1 MGGISKQGTAADIIA
16 GVSEV
21 PKRFPA
27 GVGGHRL
34 GPVRAQ
40 VTRGSLLKLRQII
53 RVIRSQHISSA
64 SDCKTFY
71 CMRTETHRNP

>member
-21 PKRFPA
+21 SKRFPA

-40 VTRGSLLKLRQII
+40 VTRGSLLKL
-53 RVIRSQHISSA
+53 
-64 SDCKTFY
+64 
-71 CMRTETHRNP
+71 